1 MNFEN
6 NEDVNDFI
14 DDDNAVLRCVQLAT
28 EVAATSTFSVANFS
42 PFFCSIAQVRK
53 WCWAKLFFNDN
64 YIDADLV
71 AANEG

>member
-14 DDDNAVLRCVQLAT
+14 DDDIGVLLR
-28 EVAATSTFSVANFS
+28 SIGNSGSNINFSVANFS

-64 YIDADLV
+64 YIDADVV